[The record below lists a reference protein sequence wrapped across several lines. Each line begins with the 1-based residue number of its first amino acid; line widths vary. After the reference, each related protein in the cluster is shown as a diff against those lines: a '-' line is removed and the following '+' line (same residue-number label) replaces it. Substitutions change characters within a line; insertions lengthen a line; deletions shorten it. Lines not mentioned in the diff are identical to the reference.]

1 MFREIVAGEKVTD
14 VAALEDQASTG
25 VLLLA
30 AKTKVRL
37 PLNTN

>member
-1 MFREIVAGEKVTD
+1 

-37 PLNTN
+37 PLNTNWHDI